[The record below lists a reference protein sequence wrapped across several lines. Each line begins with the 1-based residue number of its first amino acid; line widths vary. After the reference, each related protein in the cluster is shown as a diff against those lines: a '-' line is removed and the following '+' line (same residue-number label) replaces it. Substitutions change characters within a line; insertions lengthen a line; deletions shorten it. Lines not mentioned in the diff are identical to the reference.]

1 MAFVRWRGTCAPL
14 LATIYQDGRSRQIC
28 LANFH
33 GAYSVTPGVRAA
45 VTAAY
50 PTVRVDWAAV
60 QRAVAADPRGTPPL
74 GPAPLTWLAVE
85 TALLEWA
92 ASDRG
97 TPGDRGRLRIA
108 AAVLEDW
115 RVTDPTATDT

>member
-1 MAFVRWRGTCAPL
+1 MAFVRWRGTCAQL
-14 LATIYQDGRSRQIC
+14 LATVYQDGRARQIC

-33 GAYSVTPGVRAA
+33 GAYSVSPALRAA

-50 PTVRVDWAAV
+50 PTVRVDWPAV
-60 QRAVAADPRGTPPL
+60 QRAVAAGPPGTPPL

-92 ASDRG
+92 ASDCG
-97 TPGDRGRLRIA
+97 TPSDRGCLRSA
-108 AAVLEDW
+108 AAVLEHW
-115 RVTDPTATDT
+115 RVTDSPATDT